1 MAVAAQQPAAER
13 DGEPTSGRSRD
24 PYSGGGPISRSEAPT
39 VSHDLLSDHVLR
51 LRLRRARVFEAAL
64 ALADRAARQHGRPFN
79 TREQAQYDELTAALD
94 RLDNQL
100 RRLRLE
106 ARRADPSPAGID
118 EWCRDNNTASYS
130 AAPGSGGRGTLAA
143 LRR

>member
-1 MAVAAQQPAAER
+1 MS
-13 DGEPTSGRSRD
+13 DD
-24 PYSGGGPISRSEAPT
+24 
-39 VSHDLLSDHVLR
+39 LSDHVLR
-51 LRLRRARVFEAAL
+51 LRLRRARVYEAAL
-64 ALADRAARQHGRPFN
+64 ALADRATRQHGRPFN

-94 RLDNQL
+94 RLDNRL

-106 ARRADPSPAGID
+106 ARRADPSPADVNG
-118 EWCRDNNTASYS
+118 WCRANDASYS